1 MLARNAMNMFIY
13 VNNEAFYTCQ
23 SKRYEKETGFFLRRG
38 SLFQFL
44 VVSCFPMIQQ
54 KIEFQDVLLI
64 KLKVVHES
72 ADAMTNTFLLKSCS

>member
-1 MLARNAMNMFIY
+1 
-13 VNNEAFYTCQ
+13 
-23 SKRYEKETGFFLRRG
+23 
-38 SLFQFL
+38 
-44 VVSCFPMIQQ
+44 MIQQ